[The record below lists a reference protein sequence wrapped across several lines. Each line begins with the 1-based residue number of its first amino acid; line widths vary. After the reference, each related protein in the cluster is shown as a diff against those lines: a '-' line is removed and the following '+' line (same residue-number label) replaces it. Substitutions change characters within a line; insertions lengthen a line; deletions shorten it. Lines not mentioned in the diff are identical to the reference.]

1 MNRIQ
6 NDQGDEKKFA
16 MKDKLK
22 NFGNV
27 RPEKKKTKRR
37 SFFLETDWRDFN
49 RITETNLWLI
59 DLSTYPAISRII

>member
-6 NDQGDEKKFA
+6 NDQGDEKNFA

-27 RPEKKKTKRR
+27 RPEKRKQKGGP
-37 SFFLETDWRDFN
+37 SLETDWRDFN

>member
-6 NDQGDEKKFA
+6 NDQGDEKNFA

-27 RPEKKKTKRR
+27 RPEKRKQKGGP
-37 SFFLETDWRDFN
+37 SF
-49 RITETNLWLI
+49 
-59 DLSTYPAISRII
+59 

>member
-6 NDQGDEKKFA
+6 NDQGDEKKNFA

-27 RPEKKKTKRR
+27 RPEKRKQKGGP
-37 SFFLETDWRDFN
+37 SF
-49 RITETNLWLI
+49 
-59 DLSTYPAISRII
+59 